1 VAPTKFPPLWQ
12 IWHFDWVQYNPFA
25 KQPMARNVGEAV
37 GLGARLNIIDPQ
49 TGAVNP
55 EATRWKSTLQIKNI
69 FWMEEALA
77 HLEPPPWPK
86 AFGAI
91 DMAKA
96 SQGKTL
102 FTENCAQCHGVRKIA
117 GSNEWAIKPVPLEI
131 IGTDPNSTIE
141 FAGATYN
148 AAKLGLGAQMS
159 GYRGLAKIVTNLKV
173 QAYKDETVPP
183 AEWPKYDGWGRPAPV
198 VAPCALKA
206 RPLVG
211 IWAAA
216 PFLHNGSVPSVYD
229 LLSENR
235 PAKPRVGSTEYDPV
249 KLGLAQTDGAMTT
262 AIDTSLPGFSNK
274 GHWWT
279 DDEKRPG
286 RLGGKFTEDEKYAI
300 IEYLKSATYKDY
312 PTSTVQNGDPLPCAD
327 KPDWAKG
334 LAVQ

>member
-1 VAPTKFPPLWQ
+1 MARSKFIGDAAAKVTHPNSPAGPGIVDALTGIAFNAMTLGLYQADNARPAVAPTKFPPLWQ

-229 LLSENR
+229 LCRKIAR
-235 PAKPRVGSTEYDPV
+235 PNPASARPN
-249 KLGLAQTDGAMTT
+249 TT
-262 AIDTSLPGFSNK
+262 RSNLV
-274 GHWWT
+274 W
-279 DDEKRPG
+279 RRRMG
-286 RLGGKFTEDEKYAI
+286 R
-300 IEYLKSATYKDY
+300 
-312 PTSTVQNGDPLPCAD
+312 
-327 KPDWAKG
+327 
-334 LAVQ
+334 